1 MSRHESRLL
10 VESGPFLRRELT
22 TPGLMNEV
30 TLALAPV
37 ILAAVWFFGIGAL
50 LIVIAS
56 VAGAVG
62 TEWLFAPSR
71 PRGASL
77 RDGSA
82 VLTGILLALTLPPA
96 VPLWMAFV
104 GGAVG
109 VGLGKT
115 VFGGLGQNL
124 FNPALVGRAF
134 LQAAFPTAM
143 TTWSEPTGAGGLL
156 SIRASNLALPLMSG
170 TVDAVSTATPLGA
183 MKFEHAETPISLLL
197 RGDTAGSL
205 GETSAIIIIV
215 CGLVLALRGTFDWR
229 IPLAMLLSVAV
240 LAAVPWWI
248 KPEAFPSPWFMLTS
262 GGLLFGAVY
271 MATDPVTSPTAPLGA
286 WVFGLGIGL
295 IVVLIRLWG
304 GLAEG
309 VMYAILLMNSAA
321 PLIEQATQPR
331 GFGRGRWAG

>member
-10 VESGPFLRRELT
+10 IEAGPFLRRELT

-30 TLALAPV
+30 TLALVPV
-37 ILAAVWFFGIGAL
+37 ILAAVWFFGIGVL
-50 LIVIAS
+50 LIVIAA

-62 TEWLFAPSR
+62 TEWLFPPSR

-82 VLTGILLALTLPPA
+82 LLTGILLALTLPPA
-96 VPLWMAFV
+96 LPLWMACV

-109 VGLGKT
+109 VGLGKL

-156 SIRASNLALPLMSG
+156 SIRASNLAIPLMSG
-170 TVDAVSTATPLGA
+170 TIDAVSTATPLGE
-183 MKFEHAETPISLLL
+183 MKFEHIPAPIASLLS
-197 RGDTAGSL
+197 GNTSGSL
-205 GETSAIIIIV
+205 GETSAILIIV
-215 CGLVLALRGTFDWR
+215 CGLVLAFRRTFDWR
-229 IPLAMLLSVAV
+229 IPLAMLISVAV
-240 LAAVPWWI
+240 FAAVPWWI

-309 VMYAILLMNSAA
+309 VMYAILLMNSAS

-331 GFGRGRWAG
+331 GFGRGRGAG